1 MLSSHHATNLQ
12 RSGLATLRFLELPC
26 NQQKE
31 RDPGYRA
38 VVQPSGNKPAIHTP
52 NSPPCKRTPQI
63 QPTCCNLSLMQRTK
77 SLDHPPAALTQ
88 PWKKKKLQL
97 RKPFPRRSS
106 PSSSSS
112 SHRFFFVLLQSK
124 IDMWTLQE
132 TTIIRRN
139 PFAKSPSCTTTSLSQ
154 TQKPSQLLPLLLIL
168 LSHFL
173 LEDDTISE
181 FKCL

>member
-1 MLSSHHATNLQ
+1 MLPSHHATNLQ

-31 RDPGYRA
+31 KDPGYRA

-77 SLDHPPAALTQ
+77 SLHHPPAALTQ
-88 PWKKKKLQL
+88 PWKKKKLHL

-106 PSSSSS
+106 PSS

-139 PFAKSPSCTTTSLSQ
+139 PFAKSPSCTTSLSQ

-173 LEDDTISE
+173 LEDETISE

>member
-1 MLSSHHATNLQ
+1 MLHLVPYAENQIPASPYCCIDTA
-12 RSGLATLRFLELPC
+12 LE
-26 NQQKE
+26 
-31 RDPGYRA
+31 
-38 VVQPSGNKPAIHTP
+38 
-52 NSPPCKRTPQI
+52 
-63 QPTCCNLSLMQRTK
+63 
-77 SLDHPPAALTQ
+77 
-88 PWKKKKLQL
+88 KKKLHL

-112 SHRFFFVLLQSK
+112 SHRFFFALLQSK

-139 PFAKSPSCTTTSLSQ
+139 PFAKSPSSTTRSLSQ
-154 TQKPSQLLPLLLIL
+154 IQKPSQLLPLLLIL

>member
-88 PWKKKKLQL
+88 PWKKKKLQQVKKEGFCL
-97 RKPFPRRSS
+97 PIPKPPSFLPPLLFPAC
-106 PSSSSS
+106 
-112 SHRFFFVLLQSK
+112 FLLQLAAPRAPLHVSAIGSHCARRLRWWCASK
-124 IDMWTLQE
+124 KDKRTKASKKE
-132 TTIIRRN
+132 R
-139 PFAKSPSCTTTSLSQ
+139 KSGQNDRPT
-154 TQKPSQLLPLLLIL
+154 
-168 LSHFL
+168 
-173 LEDDTISE
+173 E
-181 FKCL
+181 